1 MLDTPDYPHDS
12 RQDVVV
18 PADGLRTL
26 LAEMFVRK
34 GMFAVD
40 AETAAD
46 RLVEAD
52 LRGIHSHGS
61 RAVWRYLEAMDAGDI
76 DPRAEVTT
84 ERETAAMAV
93 LNGGMGLGHVAA
105 TKGMKLA
112 IRKAR
117 EVGTGT
123 VAVRRSQ
130 HFGAAGVYALM
141 AAREEMIGYCTTNT
155 GPATVAAYGS
165 RAPATANNAFAWGV
179 PVRSGPAPDGCAG
192 PHASSGP
199 PFILDM
205 AVAVSSWGKVESF
218 KMYGREL
225 PAGWALDEH
234 GNPTTDAQAAK
245 TLLPASG
252 ARGYGLSFVSS
263 ILAGPLVGGRMPI
276 HKTWS
281 VAADG
286 SEHFFYAIDV
296 KQFVELETFFQ
307 EVAAAIADIRALQ
320 PADGFDR
327 VRLPGELEHER
338 AERWLRDGIP
348 IHPEHAKKLEEVA
361 TAMKLPVPW

>member
-1 MLDTPDYPHDS
+1 MPETPDYPHDTS
-12 RQDVVV
+12 QDVVV
-18 PADGLRTL
+18 PADGLKSL

-34 GMFAVD
+34 GMFGVD

-46 RLVEAD
+46 RLIEAD

-76 DPRAEVTT
+76 DPRAQVTT

-93 LNGGMGLGHVAA
+93 LNGGTGLGHIAA
-105 TKGMKLA
+105 TKGMQLA

-141 AAREEMIGYCTTNT
+141 AAKEGMIGYCTTNT

-179 PVRSGPAPDGCAG
+179 PVRSGP
-192 PHASSGP
+192 
-199 PFILDM
+199 PFVLDM

-218 KMYGREL
+218 KMYGQEL

-234 GNPTTDAQAAK
+234 GNPTTDAPAAK

-252 ARGYGLSFVSS
+252 ARGYGLAFISS
-263 ILAGPLVGGRMPI
+263 VLAGPLVGARMPI

-296 KQFVELETFFQ
+296 QQFVDPEKFYK
-307 EVAAAIADIRALQ
+307 EVDATIADIRALQ
-320 PADGFDR
+320 PVDGFER

-348 IHPEHAKKLEEVA
+348 IHPEHAKKLEELA
-361 TAMKLPVPW
+361 IAMKLPLPW